1 MLTSEKRFLER
12 NFRKNILKSS
22 NFSSLAFLSNSGAAF
37 ICSEVPRSM
46 SLNEEEEER
55 KVLIPKK
62 NTNKEEEVKQVQIL
76 RQKSLGTFGKH
87 LVYV

>member
-1 MLTSEKRFLER
+1 MLTSEKSFLER
-12 NFRKNILKSS
+12 NFRKNIFKSS
-22 NFSSLAFLSNSGAAF
+22 NFFSLAFLSKSGAALIF
-37 ICSEVPRSM
+37 SEVPRSM